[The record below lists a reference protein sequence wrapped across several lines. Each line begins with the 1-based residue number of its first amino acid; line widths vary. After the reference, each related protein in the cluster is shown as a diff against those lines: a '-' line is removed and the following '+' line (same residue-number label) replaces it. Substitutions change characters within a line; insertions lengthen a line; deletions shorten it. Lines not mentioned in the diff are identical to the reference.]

1 MRSARRAVDAG
12 GGSLASRHD
21 VGSECAPAGKA
32 GPNGT
37 PECKHPY
44 AFAAR
49 ASHAFQNA
57 LAEIFACLRKQ
68 ARGLVAVGPPIWA
81 WRGGEGA
88 PKRLQNRMLLDRK
101 IDTRWCQKVG
111 SICARKLVPFGPEN
125 WFHWAQ
131 KTGSIEPR
139 KLVSVSRFAAPVLV
153 PENGHDFGAVNRF
166 PNNFTEG
173 NRFTAPKSCPFS
185 GTKTGAANRETET
198 SFMGSTGPVFWVQW
212 NQISGPNGTSFLVS
226 MGPFF

>member
-1 MRSARRAVDAG
+1 MRAGMTSAVNVLPQARRGPTERQSASTHTPLRRGRRTHSRMPWLRFLLACESKRAVWLQLVRRFGRG
-12 GGSLASRHD
+12 GG
-21 VGSECAPAGKA
+21 
-32 GPNGT
+32 
-37 PECKHPY
+37 
-44 AFAAR
+44 
-49 ASHAFQNA
+49 
-57 LAEIFACLRKQ
+57 
-68 ARGLVAVGPPIWA
+68 
-81 WRGGEGA
+81 GGG
-88 PKRLQNRMLLDRK
+88 PKRLQTRMLRDRK